1 MRLFISLVIFMSLVQ
16 FVWAE
21 NSAYEDT
28 LSGKRCKETNQQIN
42 CIYKVGKDLEFSID
56 GIGLPDTGIT
66 ISHSKGVEGDYY
78 PTFGL
83 RHGCIIV
90 KHGKVSSLF
99 VMDYAFVSP
108 RNGKVYK
115 KWEDCKD
122 GF

>member
-42 CIYKVGKDLEFSID
+42 CNYKVGKDLEFSID

-66 ISHSKGVEGDYY
+66 ISHSKGVEG
-78 PTFGL
+78 GMVAL
-83 RHGCIIV
+83 
-90 KHGKVSSLF
+90 S
-99 VMDYAFVSP
+99 
-108 RNGKVYK
+108 
-115 KWEDCKD
+115 
-122 GF
+122 